1 MAWPSDDD
9 KNWGGTPLRRDVPW
23 VSTLLTRSCRNR
35 PDNGSLSEGPL
46 QKINHPTVTG
56 NLMLGRPRLAD
67 FCLPNWNVGTNCNE
81 TGQNLAD
88 VTNEISECWP
98 LWWVSSPATYHDVIT
113 VEQKL
118 STTEHFIFPS
128 SKWMPYSRRGQLV
141 GQLIWYPGTFSK
153 SYSRSTGIPG

>member
-1 MAWPSDDD
+1 MVQWLDLQMTTRTEVGPHYDVTLS
-9 KNWGGTPLRRDVPW
+9 DVPW

-35 PDNGSLSEGPL
+35 PDLSEGPL

-98 LWWVSSPATYHDVIT
+98 L
-113 VEQKL
+113 
-118 STTEHFIFPS
+118 
-128 SKWMPYSRRGQLV
+128 
-141 GQLIWYPGTFSK
+141 
-153 SYSRSTGIPG
+153 